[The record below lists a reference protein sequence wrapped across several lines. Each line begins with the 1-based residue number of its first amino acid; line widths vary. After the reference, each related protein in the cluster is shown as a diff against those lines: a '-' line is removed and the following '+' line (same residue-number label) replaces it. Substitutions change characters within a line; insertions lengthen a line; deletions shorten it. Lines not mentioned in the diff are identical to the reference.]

1 MSGLTPAQAR
11 FLGELFPGDG
21 FTAVPEETCAF
32 GADASRLFE
41 APWAVVR
48 PESEE
53 QVVRLMAW
61 AQEEGMPLFPRARG
75 TNVVGAC
82 VPRGGGVVV
91 STLRMNRILEIDAQD
106 FVAVVQPGV
115 VTADLQKE
123 LDRHG
128 LMYPPDPAS
137 VRISTIGGNVATCAG
152 GMRAVKYG
160 VTRDYVLGVR
170 AVLPG
175 GRVLYTGGRNHKNVV
190 GLDLARLFVG
200 SEGTLGLLT
209 EITLKL
215 LPKPEATASVLAGWP
230 DTDGALGAARDIF
243 AAGILPAAMEFMERD
258 VLKAV
263 AKVGE
268 VPWPEGT
275 GAALLLRLDGGRK
288 ALAADLDR
296 LEQVVR
302 SASPSFLLR
311 GLGAREEEPLWEVRR
326 LINPASFKVAPDK
339 LSDDITVPRSKVRN
353 AVDGIRKIATEA
365 GLTVLVFG
373 HLGDGNLH
381 VNVMHDK
388 AAGEGDRALQV
399 KSQVVELV
407 LSLGGTMSGEHGV
420 GLTKYAHLGK
430 QLSPLESEIM
440 HYIKKVFDFKGI
452 LNPGKGY

>member
-1 MSGLTPAQAR
+1 LR
-11 FLGELFPGDG
+11 DRFPGDG
-21 FTAVPEETCAF
+21 FTAVPEEMCAF

-48 PESEE
+48 PECEE
-53 QVVRLMAW
+53 QVVGLLTW
-61 AQEEGMPLFPRARG
+61 AQDEGVPLFPRARG

-91 STLRMNRILEIDAQD
+91 SMLRMNRILQIDAED

-115 VTADLQKE
+115 VTADLQAE
-123 LDRHG
+123 LGRRG

-152 GMRAVKYG
+152 GMSAVKYG

-175 GRVLYTGGRNHKNVV
+175 GRVLHTGGRNHKNVV

-230 DTDGALGAARDIF
+230 QTAGALAAAREIF
-243 AAGILPAAMEFMERD
+243 AAGILPAAMEFMDHD
-258 VLKAV
+258 VLSAV
-263 AKVGE
+263 ALVGE

-275 GAALLLRLDGGRK
+275 GAALLLRLDGGRE
-288 ALAADLDR
+288 ALAADLER
-296 LEQVVR
+296 LERVVR
-302 SASPSFLLR
+302 GTSPSFMRR
-311 GLGAREEEPLWEVRR
+311 GLGAQEEEPLWEVRR

-339 LSDDITVPRSKVRN
+339 LSDDITVPRSQVRET
-353 AVDGIRKIATEA
+353 VEGIRRIAAES

-381 VNVMHDK
+381 VNVMHDH
-388 AAGEGDRALQV
+388 AAGDGPRALQV
-399 KSQVVELV
+399 KGRVLELV

-420 GLTKYAHLGK
+420 GLTKFAQLEK
-430 QLSPLESEIM
+430 QLSPLELELMRS
-440 HYIKKVFDFKGI
+440 IKKTFDPSGL